1 MTTISKDITNFLEE
15 QGIAR
20 GPSVSGAVLSRY
32 NPIRMMLLLGKLDH
46 EDLEDLLNILDD
58 AVNKPEDSWERSQ
71 QWQEGYDKGYSD
83 AAMED

>member
-1 MTTISKDITNFLEE
+1 MTTIHKDITNFLEE
-15 QGIAR
+15 QGI
-20 GPSVSGAVLSRY
+20 SY
-32 NPIRMMLLLGKLDH
+32 NPIRMLNLLGKLDH

-58 AVNKPEDSWERSQ
+58 AVNKPEDSWERSH